1 MKINT
6 ARVRKCLKDF
16 DCEPL
21 FVEEL
26 GWNRYPNK
34 PIELE
39 IDSCLFVLHHVAEL
53 GGMVVFRCEDPETGK
68 IPPKSTRLKIENK
81 VKGIVHEHIIIF
93 TDKSKTESLW
103 LWVKREAKKASV
115 PREHKFHRDQP
126 GDLLLQKLA
135 GIAFSLDDLD
145 DQGQIDIASVKSP
158 VAKAFDVDRVTKKFY
173 NEFKFEHAAF
183 LKFIKGIDSLD
194 DSQWYASVMLN
205 RLMFIYFIQKKGF
218 LNSDPHYLSN
228 KFKSVREKKKDTFYR
243 EFLVRLFFEG
253 FALEPKE
260 RTPETKSLLGTIPF
274 LNGGLFMPHQIEEN
288 YREKI
293 HIADSAFDKLFQ
305 FFERYTWHLDD
316 RQLRADNEI
325 NPDVLGY
332 IFEKYINQKQM
343 GAYYT
348 KEDITDYICKNTIIP
363 FLFDRHANLRYSDM
377 NPFPMKDVE
386 PYIYE
391 AVKLGVEL
399 SLPENIASGIKDVS
413 KRTDWN
419 RPADPDYS
427 LPTEIWRE
435 TVARRQRFQQIRD
448 DFAEGKIQNINDL
461 ITYNLDIKKFAY
473 DWARGITDPI
483 TLRAFYFENLTKIT
497 VLDPT
502 CGSGAFLFAALN
514 ILETLYE
521 ICLDKMA
528 LFSKDSKYKEFKI
541 EMERVGRH
549 PNKKYFIY
557 KSIIINNL
565 FGVDLMEE
573 AVEICKLRLFLKLV
587 AQVDDV
593 NRIEPLPDIDF
604 NIKAGNTLVGYA
616 SFEEIERK
624 KKGPLKIVFSF
635 GEEEDIITKVKSA
648 DRELINFRKLQTEL
662 DVRSAQFRKAK
673 ETIKAKLKE
682 IRDELDKDLATD
694 YGIKLSSE
702 KSFAKWRASHQP
714 FHWYVEFYDIMNRGG
729 FDVLVGNPP
738 WIEYS
743 KVKKDYSVRNYK
755 TESCGNLYSICT
767 ERGLQIR
774 IPHGRMSFIVQLP
787 IVSSSRMTVVRNM
800 LKEHSSSLYVIP
812 FGDRP
817 GKLFE
822 GLEHSRATIWMSGGE
837 QRKIQDKL
845 HLSTTRYQRW
855 PSKVR
860 PQLFQSIEYAL
871 IDNDVLYRDV
881 FPKYAN
887 TQIARIFKKVIDSSN
902 HPLGEFTAQEQT
914 QHFIFYQE
922 ATEYWVKATIGLPYY
937 SKNGKISAPAHGRYL
952 FLNDA
957 DTARR
962 ICAVMHS
969 CLFFAHFVAYS
980 DCFHLNDSSVRSF
993 PIPKSLVHEDRL
1005 VQLGDKLMVAL
1016 LKGTERKNI
1025 QTQDGHKIAYDEY
1038 YGWKAKELINEIDH
1052 VLSKHYG
1059 FTDEEL
1065 DFIINYDIKYRM
1077 GKDSDTND
1085 NEITKA

>member
-6 ARVRKCLKDF
+6 ARVRKCLRDF
-16 DCEPL
+16 DFKAL

-39 IDSCLFVLHHVAEL
+39 IDSHIFVLHHIAESA
-53 GGMVVFRCEDPETGK
+53 GMVAFLCEDPETGK
-68 IPPKSTRLKIENK
+68 IPQKTNRLKIENK
-81 VKGIVHEHIIIF
+81 IKGIVHEHIIIF

-103 LWVKREAKKASV
+103 LWVKRESKKAAV
-115 PREHKFHRDQP
+115 PREHKYHRDQP
-126 GDLLLQKLA
+126 GDSLLQKLS

-145 DQGQIDIASVKSP
+145 DQGGIDIATVKQH
-158 VAKAFDVDRVTKKFY
+158 VAKVFDVDRVTKKFY
-173 NEFKFEHAAF
+173 NEFKSEHAAF

-218 LNSDPHYLSN
+218 LNSDLHYLSN

-274 LNGGLFMPHQIEEN
+274 LNGGLFMPHQIEEK
-288 YREKI
+288 YSEKI

-316 RQLRADNEI
+316 RPLCSDNEI

-363 FLFDRHANLRYSDM
+363 FLFDRHANLRYGDM

-399 SLPENIASGIKDVS
+399 PLPEKIAVGVKDVS

-419 RPADPDYS
+419 RPADPDYA

-435 TVARRQRFQQIRD
+435 TVARRQRCQQIKD
-448 DFAEGKIQNINDL
+448 DFAAGKITNINDL
-461 ITYNLDIKKFAY
+461 ITYNLDIRKFAY
-473 DWARGITDPI
+473 DWARGISDSV

-514 ILETLYE
+514 ILEPLYE

-528 LFSKDSKYKEFKI
+528 KLSGPKYPDFKA
-541 EMERVGRH
+541 ELERVTRH
-549 PNKKYFIY
+549 PNRKYFIY

-604 NIKAGNTLVGYA
+604 NIKSGNTLVGYA
-616 SFEEIERK
+616 SLAEIEK
-624 KKGPLKIVFSF
+624 AKAGQFDF
-635 GEEEDIITKVKSA
+635 GDVVEKVKAA
-648 DRELINFRKLQTEL
+648 DRELSSFRKLQTEL
-662 DVRSAQFRKAK
+662 DVRSAEFRKAK
-673 ETIKAKLKE
+673 DAIKAKLKE
-682 IRDELDKDLATD
+682 IRDELDKDLATG
-694 YGIKLSSE
+694 YGISTSHKNAYE
-702 KSFAKWRASHQP
+702 KWRVSHQP
-714 FHWYVEFYDIMNRGG
+714 FHWFVEFYDIMSSGG
-729 FDVLVGNPP
+729 FDVVIGNPP
-738 WIEYS
+738 YVEYS
-743 KVKKDYSVRNYK
+743 KVRSIYSLMPEYDK
-755 TESCGNLYSICT
+755 FSTNLYASCCFRANNIKNPN
-767 ERGLQIR
+767 GYS
-774 IPHGRMSFIVQLP
+774 SFIVPVSFPSTDRMQPLRDLLRSNHSVFHVSFSTRP
-787 IVSSSRMTVVRNM
+787 SKLFEEAEQRLTIFIQIPSLKPRLFSGGYVKWSSNERPSLFSLVEFVEIEPLIKRKNIWPKVKGITERAVFSKVSGFRTLGELGVLSGGEVLYYKNTGIRYFNTVTLRAPKCWINGKPASSSRETHLPVGRDTKPVIHTLLLSSTFFCSFQVTSNCRDLNPSDIHLFSVPETLFSESE
-800 LKEHSSSLYVIP
+800 LKKLSAIIEKDYVDKGKIIKMQNKLTGIVELESLSP
-812 FGDRP
+812 A
-817 GKLFE
+817 K
-822 GLEHSRATIWMSGGE
+822 
-837 QRKIQDKL
+837 
-845 HLSTTRYQRW
+845 
-855 PSKVR
+855 SK
-860 PQLFQSIEYAL
+860 PL
-871 IDNDVLYRDV
+871 ID
-881 FPKYAN
+881 
-887 TQIARIFKKVIDSSN
+887 
-902 HPLGEFTAQEQT
+902 
-914 QHFIFYQE
+914 
-922 ATEYWVKATIGLPYY
+922 
-937 SKNGKISAPAHGRYL
+937 
-952 FLNDA
+952 
-957 DTARR
+957 
-962 ICAVMHS
+962 
-969 CLFFAHFVAYS
+969 
-980 DCFHLNDSSVRSF
+980 
-993 PIPKSLVHEDRL
+993 
-1005 VQLGDKLMVAL
+1005 
-1016 LKGTERKNI
+1016 
-1025 QTQDGHKIAYDEY
+1025 
-1038 YGWKAKELINEIDH
+1038 EIDR
-1052 VLSKHYG
+1052 VLAKHYG

-1077 GKDSDTND
+1077 GKGIDSDD
-1085 NEITKA
+1085 E